1 WRTATNGTSTGRRP
15 SPPQELILLHQ
26 CDVRREEA
34 GGAIVRRSRRSGD
47 DVRRVTHPPR
57 LLPLLLAEPSM
68 PSPLGFGVSSV
79 VTTKEF

>member
-1 WRTATNGTSTGRRP
+1 WRTATNAASTGRRP

-34 GGAIVRRSRRSGD
+34 GGAIVRRSCRGGD
-47 DVRRVTHPPR
+47 DIPRATHPPR

-68 PSPLGFGVSSV
+68 SSPLGFGMSSL